1 MNILHLLK
9 QKMLQNRRRIVIIL
23 VLVFAVLA
31 VRAGFDVWMGRQL
44 GNEISQLE
52 KQYGPLAWDPVR
64 KLDAWR
70 TWPRRIAPYNRARL
84 LDAAAA
90 RVTLSDANADLIYY
104 WPNASSMMT
113 ADQARSIADEN
124 REALQLAIQAARLQH
139 SNWDILYIA
148 EPANVP
154 NLMDLINLS
163 SVLAIAARSDTDA
176 GRADEAV
183 AKVTA
188 GFAEASAMRR
198 EPLPIMA
205 LNAINIGARQVEAL
219 KDILCRADP
228 SGPALAVLAAA
239 IDENLPRSPMREAL
253 LGELKHGRYIWPWVE
268 RGYFDG
274 HQAGE
279 TATAW
284 TRAVAWLCRPV
295 IRFMARR
302 DLADKAR
309 AVEAASMLRSQRS
322 GASLR
327 HSAGARSSPSAS
339 GLIEAGDYSAASVG
353 LAANAVALRR
363 YKLDHGAYPNTLD
376 ELVPS
381 YLKAVPLDP
390 FTERP
395 PKYKRQGAGFELLLQ
410 IPSVEIARGIKHEKA
425 AISDPWEWKML
436 R

>member
-9 QKMLQNRRRIVIIL
+9 QKMLKNRRRIVIIL
-23 VLVFAVLA
+23 VFVFAVLA
-31 VRAGFDVWMGRQL
+31 VRAGFDIWMGRQL
-44 GNEISQLE
+44 SNEISQLE
-52 KQYGPLAWDPVR
+52 KQYGPLAWDPVH

-70 TWPRRIAPYNRARL
+70 TWPRRIAPINRARM

-90 RVTLSDANADLIYY
+90 RVTLTDANADLIYF
-104 WPNASSMMT
+104 PNAASMMT
-113 ADQARSIADEN
+113 AEQARAIADEN
-124 REALQLAIQAARLQH
+124 RDALQLAIQAARLQH

-148 EPANVP
+148 EPSNVP
-154 NLMDLINLS
+154 NLMDLGNLS
-163 SVLAIAARSDTDA
+163 SILAIAARSDTDA

-188 GFAEASAMRR
+188 GFAETSAMRR
-198 EPLPIMA
+198 EPMPIMA
-205 LNAINIGARQVEAL
+205 LNAISFAHKQVEAL
-219 KDILCRADP
+219 KDILCRTDP
-228 SGPALAVLAAA
+228 SGPALAILAAM
-239 IDENLPRSPMREAL
+239 IDENLAGSPMREAM

-284 TRAVAWLCRPV
+284 TRGVAWLCRPV

-302 DLADKAR
+302 DLANKAR
-309 AVEAASMLRSQRS
+309 AVEAASMPRSQRS
-322 GASLR
+322 KASLR
-327 HSAGARSSPSAS
+327 HSVGTRSFPSAFS
-339 GLIEAGDYSAASVG
+339 LIEAGDRSAAIVG

-363 YKLDHGAYPNTLD
+363 YKLDHGAYPNTLA

-381 YLKAVPLDP
+381 YLKVVPLDP
-390 FTERP
+390 FTERS
-395 PKYKRQGAGFELLLQ
+395 PKYQRQGAGFELLLQ
-410 IPSVEIARGIKHEKA
+410 IPSAGIVRGVTNVKVATPH
-425 AISDPWEWKML
+425 PWEWKIP